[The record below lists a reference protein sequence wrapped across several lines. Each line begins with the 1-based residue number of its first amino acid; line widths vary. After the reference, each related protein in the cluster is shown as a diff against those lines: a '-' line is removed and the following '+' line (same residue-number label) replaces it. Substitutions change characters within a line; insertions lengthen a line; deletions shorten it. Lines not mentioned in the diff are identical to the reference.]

1 MPRRYCCFGI
11 RVCVCVRA
19 WWWWWRW
26 LSPFHIVLAL
36 ILYWLASPL
45 AAGIIV
51 THWFRLAILCGYR
64 IIEFHCYSIY
74 WTCVSAV
81 FFFISRS
88 GVPTISRSRII
99 YVRIDE
105 STSSPAF
112 RRVRVC
118 LFWQRAPILICLYF
132 QFLYGCNRLPLIPW
146 DLLRNIQTR
155 HVRSHV
161 CSKIELKKTNKRV
174 GKL

>member
-1 MPRRYCCFGI
+1 MPRRYWCFGI
-11 RVCVCVRA
+11 RVCVCARVVMVVA
-19 WWWWWRW
+19 V
-26 LSPFHIVLAL
+26 IVAVSYCVGTYSLL
-36 ILYWLASPL
+36 
-45 AAGIIV
+45 AGITISRWYYCHTLV
-51 THWFRLAILCGYR
+51 SLGYFMRLPNNWISLLFDLLNMRFGC
-64 IIEFHCYSIY
+64 
-74 WTCVSAV
+74 

-105 STSSPAF
+105 STSSPAL